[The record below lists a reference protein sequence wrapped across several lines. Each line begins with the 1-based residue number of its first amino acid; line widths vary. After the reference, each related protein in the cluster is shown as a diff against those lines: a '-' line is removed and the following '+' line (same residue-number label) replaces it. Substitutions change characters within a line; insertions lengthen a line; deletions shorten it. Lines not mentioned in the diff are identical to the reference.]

1 MAEDPLEQNDVNA
14 LLIFKKIFSIISLI
28 VLIFIS
34 MLFWFSKNI
43 KKRITNISILYLTIF
58 EICYLISILLP
69 YNINN
74 PDSNLYLAKTLL
86 INFFHHG
93 RLAR

>member
-34 MLFWFSKNI
+34 MLFWFSKKI
-43 KKRITNISILYLTIF
+43 KK
-58 EICYLISILLP
+58 E
-69 YNINN
+69 
-74 PDSNLYLAKTLL
+74 
-86 INFFHHG
+86 
-93 RLAR
+93 